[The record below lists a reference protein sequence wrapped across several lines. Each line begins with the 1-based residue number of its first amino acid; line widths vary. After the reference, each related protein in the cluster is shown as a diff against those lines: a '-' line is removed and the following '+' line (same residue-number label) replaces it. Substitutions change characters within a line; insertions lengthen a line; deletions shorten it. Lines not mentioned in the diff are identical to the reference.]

1 MDKIVRFL
9 KTSKLKYLLIILGL
23 VIAFCLGKLTGD
35 PNKTLKYGDTGFPK
49 NCRAIVHENYKG
61 YQSKEYTPDEV
72 MESINRNCG
81 QFGISWGR

>member
-1 MDKIVRFL
+1 MNKFVSLI
-9 KTSKLKYLLIILGL
+9 KNSKLKYLLIILGL
-23 VIAFCLGKLTGD
+23 VIAFCLGSLTGD
-35 PNKTLKYGDTGFPK
+35 PNRNLKYGETGFPK
-49 NCRAIVHENYKG
+49 NCRAIVYENYKS